1 MLQLRARHQDDRLM
15 AHFGVSR
22 PSDVEPPESA
32 FPGLK
37 AFFIRAEDKADPD
50 RRQQG
55 EAVQPVILRALVKP
69 GAPYQAG
76 IMPRSRQ
83 RLP

>member
-1 MLQLRARHQDDRLM
+1 MCSNYEPVTMDDRLM

-37 AFFIRAEDKADPD
+37 AFFIRAEDDSIC
-50 RRQQG
+50 G
-55 EAVQPVILRALVKP
+55 EIFAI
-69 GAPYQAG
+69 AG
-76 IMPRSRQ
+76 DSAFRVGVEDAAHGEIHSASTVR
-83 RLP
+83 